1 MATLADELDQY
12 ERQGQE
18 YVLEQSWKR
27 VSEEY
32 ARTVAIR
39 GSGSPAARDA
49 WKRAKRTL
57 DKLIEVR
64 SERMRPSRGQ
74 PQD

>member
-1 MATLADELDQY
+1 MAALADELDQY
-12 ERQGQE
+12 ARQGQE

-27 VSEEY
+27 VSQEY

-39 GSGSPAARDA
+39 GSGSREAREA
-49 WKRAKRTL
+49 WKRAKSTL
-57 DKLIEVR
+57 DRLIEVR
-64 SERMRPSRGQ
+64 AELFRQSRGQ

>member
-27 VSEEY
+27 VSSEY
-32 ARTVAIR
+32 ARTVSIR
-39 GSGSPAARDA
+39 GSGSREAREA

-64 SERMRPSRGQ
+64 SERMRQSRGQ
-74 PQD
+74 P